1 MRCCVVLLL
10 LLTAI
15 PALAQQRPRDAVMA
29 GAYRCSAIGA
39 GRQWLDCYYGAAQPV
54 RSQLGLPSAPQ
65 GQLQLSLSPP
75 ASAAPPRIAMVRD
88 AVMASALRCY
98 ATQNERAW
106 LDCYY
111 GAAAPMRAELGL
123 VPAPQAAP
131 VPPPLPPAPVPPQAS
146 AAPDHFGMKAMP
158 SGRTSHIATRMA
170 SYSFDRN
177 HVFTV
182 TLANGQ
188 TWRQVSGDTHH
199 AHWNKS
205 ADSYAVKITRGA
217 FSSYNFQVEGLPEVY
232 KVDRVG

>member
-1 MRCCVVLLL
+1 M
-10 LLTAI
+10 
-15 PALAQQRPRDAVMA
+15 
-29 GAYRCSAIGA
+29 
-39 GRQWLDCYYGAAQPV
+39 
-54 RSQLGLPSAPQ
+54 RSQLGLPPASQ
-65 GQLQLSLSPP
+65 GQLQLSQSPP
-75 ASAAPPRIAMVRD
+75 ASEAPPRIAMVRD

-123 VPAPQAAP
+123 APAPQVASVA
-131 VPPPLPPAPVPPQAS
+131 PPLPPPPMPPQA
-146 AAPDHFGMKAMP
+146 ATDHFGMKAMP
-158 SGRTSHIATRMA
+158 SGRTNHVAARMA

-188 TWRQVSGDTHH
+188 TWRQISGDTHH
-199 AHWNKS
+199 AHWNKP
-205 ADSYAVKITRGA
+205 ADSYAVNITRGL

>member
-1 MRCCVVLLL
+1 L
-10 LLTAI
+10 
-15 PALAQQRPRDAVMA
+15 
-29 GAYRCSAIGA
+29 
-39 GRQWLDCYYGAAQPV
+39 LDCYYGAAQPV
-54 RSQLGLPSAPQ
+54 RSQLGLPPAPP

-75 ASAAPPRIAMVRD
+75 ASVAAPRIATVRD

-98 ATQNERAW
+98 ATQNDRAW

-123 VPAPQAAP
+123 APAPQATP
-131 VPPPLPPAPVPPQAS
+131 VAPPLPPAPVPPQAS
-146 AAPDHFGMKAMP
+146 AATDHFGMKAMP
-158 SGRTSHIATRMA
+158 SGRTNHVATRMM
-170 SYSFDRN
+170 SYSFDRD

-199 AHWNKS
+199 AHWNKP

>member
-1 MRCCVVLLL
+1 LLL
-10 LLTAI
+10 LAAI
-15 PALAQQRPRDAVMA
+15 PAFAQQRPRDAVMA

-54 RSQLGLPSAPQ
+54 RSQLGLPPAPQ
-65 GQLQLSLSPP
+65 AQLQLSQSPP
-75 ASAAPPRIAMVRD
+75 AGVAAPRIAAVRD

-98 ATQNERAW
+98 ATQNDRAW

-123 VPAPQAAP
+123 APAPQATP
-131 VPPPLPPAPVPPQAS
+131 VAPPLPPAPVPPQAS
-146 AAPDHFGMKAMP
+146 AATDHFGMKAMP
-158 SGRTSHIATRMA
+158 SGRTNHVATRMM
-170 SYSFDRN
+170 SYSFDRD

-199 AHWNKS
+199 AHWNKP